1 MSEMHELRSQVAIVT
16 GGGSGIGRATCR
28 ALAEEGVRVLVA
40 DLSRGGLEETL
51 AGLAPAPGG
60 PHLGRVVDVCSE
72 EDLAQMVS
80 YAVAEAGRIDI
91 LVHSA
96 GILRLPGSGPRL
108 MVQTSTEEF
117 DRVVGVN
124 LRGTFL
130 CNRVVVSTMIKQRS
144 GQVLN
149 VSSISGRKG
158 RAFDSVYCASKAGVI
173 GLTESL
179 AEEVRAQGIR
189 VQLILPDAVD
199 TPLWD
204 QNGRLRA
211 PDWAL
216 PPERVARVI
225 THMLALP
232 PDTVLE
238 NVVVAP
244 LRARKRKTRGEQV
257 S

>member
-1 MSEMHELRSQVAIVT
+1 MEGLRSQVAIVT

-28 ALAEEGVRVLVA
+28 ALAEAGARVVVA
-40 DLSRGGLEETL
+40 DVDREGLEETL
-51 AGLAPAPGG
+51 AGLGAAPAG
-60 PHLGRVVDVCSE
+60 PHLGRLVDVCRE

-80 YAVAEAGRIDI
+80 HTVEEAGRIDI
-91 LVHSA
+91 LVHCA

-108 MVQTSTEEF
+108 MAQTSTEEF

-130 CNRVVVSTMIKQRS
+130 CNRAVVSTMIQQRS
-144 GQVLN
+144 GQILN
-149 VSSISGRKG
+149 VSSTSGRKG
-158 RAFDSVYCASKAGVI
+158 RAFDSVYCASKSGVI
-173 GLTESL
+173 GLTEAL
-179 AEEVRAQGIR
+179 AEEVRVHGIR

-211 PDWAL
+211 PEWAL

-225 THMLALP
+225 ALMLALP

-244 LRARKRKTRGEQV
+244 LRARKRKTKEAV
-257 S
+257 A